1 MRGGRHVAA
10 WAAVRCVPCCV
21 FKGIGTH
28 LHMLSHWLRNC
39 ARPYRCRIGE
49 LLAQRAQQVGL
60 SGVHWR
66 RRHGEQFHGKR
77 KALIN
82 SMRDAGLPLI

>member
-1 MRGGRHVAA
+1 M
-10 WAAVRCVPCCV
+10 
-21 FKGIGTH
+21 F
-28 LHMLSHWLRNC
+28 SHWVRHC
-39 ARPYRCRIGE
+39 AHPNFCRIGE
-49 LLAQRAQQVGL
+49 LLAQRAQQAGL

-77 KALIN
+77 KALID

>member
-1 MRGGRHVAA
+1 M
-10 WAAVRCVPCCV
+10 CPP
-21 FKGIGTH
+21 
-28 LHMLSHWLRNC
+28 L
-39 ARPYRCRIGE
+39 ARRIGE
-49 LLAQRAQQVGL
+49 LLAQRAQQAGL

-77 KALIN
+77 KALID